1 MTPKSFMDSAKL
13 AVTLAAFLPLG
24 SSSKGMSRAKEKVF
38 GALWDMEIFRPNSV
52 LNYALLFQSNLTLVG
67 PSQVV
72 AIVDTNCSTVKF
84 LFEKFQYFQRI
95 IKYPEL
101 EGTHKGH
108 RVQILAPYR
117 TTQKVDHMSE
127 SMLIIFLIIKLLI
140 KFLYN
145 FKVMIKDEEG
155 TTTLFP
161 QDSALPLIM
170 AES

>member
-127 SMLIIFLIIKLLI
+127 SIIQALLELWQAWCYGTSLGSYSSAPNWERIWRRTLIC
-140 KFLYN
+140 
-145 FKVMIKDEEG
+145 
-155 TTTLFP
+155 
-161 QDSALPLIM
+161 
-170 AES
+170 